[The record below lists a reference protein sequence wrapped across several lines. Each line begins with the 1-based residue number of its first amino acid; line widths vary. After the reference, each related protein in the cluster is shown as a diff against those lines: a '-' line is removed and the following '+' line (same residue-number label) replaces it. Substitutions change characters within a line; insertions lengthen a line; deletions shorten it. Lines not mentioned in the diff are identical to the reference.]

1 MIILEFIR
9 WQNFLST
16 GNIFT
21 EIVLNDAKTTLISGN
36 NGSGKSTVMDAICF
50 VLFNKP
56 FRKIN
61 KPQLVNTITGKD
73 LLVEIEFS
81 VGDASYLIRRGY
93 KPNIFEIFKDGVL
106 LNQDAANR
114 DYQQYL
120 EENILRT
127 NYKTFC
133 QVEILGNANFVP
145 FMSLPAAQRRM
156 VIEDLLD
163 IQIFSV
169 MNSVLKAH
177 VSGNKDDLESVDNDI
192 KLTEKT
198 IELKKQHKKEM
209 EENLAEIIAKKKETI
224 LEQKLIIKLNQE
236 KIDKLTDKIKEFN
249 GRIKDRENIEDS
261 MAKTNDAMKRT
272 HKLIKSL
279 KDDIQFY
286 EKNPIC
292 PQCDQNIDEDFKIG
306 AIGQKTK
313 LVEKNSELFLE
324 LKIFWEDLTEKNEDI
339 NKVLNNIEKANSRIQ
354 TYLANIKVAN
364 TLINSIQDDIDN
376 AHKPKSTE
384 FEEEET
390 KLKTLHEDK
399 MELLHERELYS
410 VASVMLKDTG
420 IKTEIIRQY
429 LPVMNN
435 LINKYLEEMEFY
447 CQFHIDESFSET
459 IKSRHRDDFSY
470 TSFSEGEKM
479 RINLAILF
487 TWREIARMRNAS
499 PFNLLILDEIMDS
512 SLDASGTDEFLFILN
527 NLTKDNNVIIIS
539 HKHDQIADKFD
550 KTIKF
555 DKVKNFSRIIK

>member
-145 FMSLPAAQRRM
+145 FMSLPSAQRRM

-169 MNSVLKAH
+169 MNSVLKSH

-410 VASVMLKDTG
+410 VASIMLKDTG